1 MSERMII
8 NMMTPEGAFGRV
20 ERRDAAENRVRI
32 LLVARQLF
40 AERGVAAVN
49 MADIALAAGVGKGTL
64 YRRFAN
70 KGELCFALMD
80 DHLSKFQNEM
90 LAQMQ
95 KMTLDG
101 GSKLEQLSI
110 FLMALVHFTEEHV
123 PLLCEVQQLM
133 LLQFVGQNLQLPHFW
148 QYMTIQGLLEA
159 ADAAGEFPRGLD
171 ISLLA
176 DTLLAPLSADFYRFL
191 RQVRGFTPE
200 QIGGGLQSIVQGM
213 GSRDRELN

>member
-1 MSERMII
+1 MTERMII
-8 NMMTPEGAFGRV
+8 NIATLEGASSRT
-20 ERRDAAENRVRI
+20 ERRDAAENRLRI
-32 LLVARQLF
+32 LQVARMLF

-80 DHLSKFQNEM
+80 EHLTGFQNEM

-95 KMTLDG
+95 QMSLAG
-101 GSKLEQLSI
+101 IPKLQQLSI

-123 PLLCEVQQLM
+123 PLLCEVQQIS
-133 LLQFVGQNLQLPHFW
+133 LQQVAGQNLQLPHFW

-159 ADAAGEFPRGLD
+159 ANIAGEFPPGLD

-191 RQVRGFTPE
+191 RQVRGFSPE
-200 QIGGGLQSIVQGM
+200 QIGMGLQNIVLGL
-213 GSRDRELN
+213 GHREMD